1 MSKVF
6 YLWMVK
12 LYHLLTFSQLIINL
26 SLHKSLGEMN
36 DFTQALNQNECAA
49 LPHSITLQYIHSAT
63 INGEDKSLQ
72 ALLSDN
78 SNNKQ
83 IAPVKSEC
91 YLLSK
96 SRELMA
102 EMLDWVALDFKS
114 VRNSE

>member
-26 SLHKSLGEMN
+26 SLHKSLGEIN
-36 DFTQALNQNECAA
+36 DLTQALNQNKCGA

-78 SNNKQ
+78 ANNKQ
-83 IAPVKSEC
+83 TVPIKSER

-96 SRELMA
+96 SRELME
-102 EMLDWVALDFKS
+102 EMLDWIALHFKS